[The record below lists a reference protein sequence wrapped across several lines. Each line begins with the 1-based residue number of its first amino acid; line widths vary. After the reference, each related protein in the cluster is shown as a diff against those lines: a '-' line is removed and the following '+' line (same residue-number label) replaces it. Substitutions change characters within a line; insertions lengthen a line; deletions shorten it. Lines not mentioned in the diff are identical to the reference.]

1 LTSGLESLTILIMN
15 KFFQN
20 LAASE
25 RFQTFI
31 LFLILVTAI
40 SMGVE
45 TIPDMADAYGGFF
58 LVLHYFAQIVFAFE
72 ICVRLLAFTPNF
84 GKFFEDSWNTFDF
97 LIVGASFLPGIGSFA
112 LVARLLRVLRVL
124 RVLSVSDHLRG
135 FMDRLKESFDEIACA
150 SVIVFV
156 LGYIFIISGHYLFF
170 EVDTAHWGTLGDAT
184 MSIFYLLL
192 FQDVQSFVVPLVKA
206 SKVYLAFFLLF
217 YFVFVSLY
225 ISVITAAVAQS
236 IKGEE

>member
-1 LTSGLESLTILIMN
+1 MI

-20 LAASE
+20 FAVSE

-45 TIPDMADAYGGFF
+45 TVPDLADAYGSFF
-58 LVLHYFAQIVFAFE
+58 LFLHYFAQVVFAFE

-84 GKFFEDSWNTFDF
+84 GKFFKDSWNTFDF
-97 LIVGASFLPGIGSFA
+97 LIIGASFLPGIGSFA
-112 LVARLLRVLRVL
+112 LIARLLRVLRVL

-135 FMDRLKESFDEIACA
+135 FMERLKESFDEIAYA
-150 SVIVFV
+150 SVIIFV

-170 EVDTAHWGTLGDAT
+170 EIDTAHWGTLGNAT
-184 MSIFYLLL
+184 MSVFYLLL
-192 FQDVQSFVVPLVKA
+192 FQDVQSFVAPLVKA
-206 SKVYLAFFLLF
+206 SKGYLVFFLLF
-217 YFVFVSLY
+217 YFVFVSLF
-225 ISVITAAVAQS
+225 ISVITTAITQA
-236 IKGEE
+236 IKGGE